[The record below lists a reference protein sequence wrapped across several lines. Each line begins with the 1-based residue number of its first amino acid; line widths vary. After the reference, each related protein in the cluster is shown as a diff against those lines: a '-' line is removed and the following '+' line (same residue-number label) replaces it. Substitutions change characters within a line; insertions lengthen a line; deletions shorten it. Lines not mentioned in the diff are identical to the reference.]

1 MNRWKRRSAP
11 AWLLAAALLL
21 TVVASPAAPAKEPP
35 AANAAVIRT
44 WNDISLATIA
54 GPAPNGVGK
63 ANAEAFPYMAFVQ
76 AAVYNAVNGITGRY
90 ELYNWNAK
98 APQGA
103 SPEAAAAVAAHDV
116 LLEYFG
122 TGFANSTDI
131 TANLNSRLE
140 TSLDAIPDGVPK
152 DQGIRYGQRAAE
164 RIIDLRTDDGR
175 NAPITFNPPNPTAP
189 GVWRPTPPAMAPF
202 LVPWLGFMKPLM
214 LNSIGPYDP
223 GPPPAIGTA
232 TYNTEFAE
240 VRDHGVNTNP
250 NTTETTTGKFFSDIA
265 PARQQEALR
274 DLAQRKGLD
283 ISDSARMFAAV
294 DLSLAD
300 ALVVVW
306 RAKYDYGWW
315 RPITA
320 IRESGL
326 TTWTPLIGTPPYP
339 EWPSGLS
346 SVTGALSTSLT
357 LMNGAV
363 DLYITSTAAGLP
375 GPPLTRHYQTAA
387 QIQTD
392 VINARVWGGIHFRR
406 SDEAGVAIGTQV
418 ASFALAHYFAPT
430 H

>member
-1 MNRWKRRSAP
+1 MFVPSTTRDRRRATV
-11 AWLLAAALLL
+11 LVVFLAAVLVTSVALL
-21 TVVASPAAPAKEPP
+21 PAAFTKQPP
-35 AANAAVIRT
+35 GASNAAVIRT
-44 WNDISLATIA
+44 WNEISLATIA

-76 AAVYNAVNGITGRY
+76 AAVYNAVNGVTGKY
-90 ELYNWNAK
+90 DLYKWNAK
-98 APQGA
+98 APKDA

-116 LLEYFG
+116 LLQYFG
-122 TGFANSTDI
+122 TGFANSSDI
-131 TANLNSRLE
+131 ATNLDARLK
-140 TSLDAIPDGVPK
+140 TSLDAIPDSVSK

-164 RIIDLRTDDGR
+164 RIIDLRADDGR

-202 LVPWLGFMKPLM
+202 LVPWMGFMKPLM
-214 LNSIGPYDP
+214 LNSITPFDP
-223 GPPPAIGTA
+223 GPPPAIGTT

-363 DLYITSTAAGLP
+363 DLFITSTAAGLP

-387 QIQTD
+387 
-392 VINARVWGGIHFRR
+392 
-406 SDEAGVAIGTQV
+406 
-418 ASFALAHYFAPT
+418 
-430 H
+430 